1 MVNALGYTFL
11 MDMLPTI
18 LSITELNMA
27 NITIGGSIN
36 SFFKQAKASIV
47 PVFSSK
53 LQDIFA
59 RSSRAEADP
68 GGRGLRGL

>member
-1 MVNALGYTFL
+1 
-11 MDMLPTI
+11 MLPTI

-27 NITIGGSIN
+27 NTTIGRSIN

-68 GGRGLRGL
+68 GRGGGAEGAIAPPPPPPPFR